1 MGKLILVRHGQT
13 EMNAQSLY
21 FGKLN
26 PPLNDL
32 GINQAYQ
39 AKEKLLNIDYDYDI
53 IYSSPLERARQ
64 TAEICNYLDKKI
76 IFDTNLEEIN
86 FGIFEGLNFKQILEK
101 YPNEVKKM
109 KEDWKNF
116 NYITGESPNEMFQ
129 RAISFLKNLDFSKN
143 NLIVAHWGIINC
155 IISYF
160 ISGNL
165 DSYWK
170 FKIQNASIAIFE
182 GDFEF
187 SYLTKLD

>member
-32 GINQAYQ
+32 GISQAYQ
-39 AKEKLLNIDYDYDI
+39 AKEKLLDIDYDI
-53 IYSSPLERARQ
+53 IYSSPLKRAKQ
-64 TAEICNYLDKKI
+64 TAEICNYLDKEI
-76 IFDTNLEEIN
+76 IFDSNLEEIN
-86 FGIFEGLNFKQILEK
+86 FGIFESLTFKQISEK

-109 KEDWKNF
+109 EEDWKSF
-116 NYITGESPNEMFQ
+116 NYVTGESPKEMFQ
-129 RAISFLKNLDFSKN
+129 RVVSFLKTLDFSKN

-170 FKIQNASIAIFE
+170 FKIQNASIVIFE
-182 GDFEF
+182 GNFEF

>member
-1 MGKLILVRHGQT
+1 MGKLILIRHGQT

-32 GINQAYQ
+32 GISQAYQ
-39 AKEKLLNIDYDYDI
+39 AREKLLNIDYDN
-53 IYSSPLERARQ
+53 IYSSPLERAKQ
-64 TAEICNYLDKKI
+64 TAEICNYLDKDI
-76 IFDTNLEEIN
+76 IYDSNLEEIN
-86 FGIFEGLNFKQILEK
+86 FGIFEGLTFKEISEK
-101 YPNEVKKM
+101 YPVEVKKM
-109 KEDWKNF
+109 KEDWKEY
-116 NYITGESPNEMFQ
+116 NYVTGESPKEMLQ
-129 RAISFLKNLDFSKN
+129 RAVSFLEILDYTKN
-143 NLIVAHWGIINC
+143 NLIVAHWGIINS

-170 FKIQNASIAIFE
+170 FKIQNASIVIFE
-182 GDFEF
+182 GNFEF

>member
-13 EMNAQSLY
+13 EMNVQSLY

-32 GINQAYQ
+32 GISQAYQ
-39 AKEKLLNIDYDYDI
+39 AKEKLLDIDYDI
-53 IYSSPLERARQ
+53 IYSSPLERAKQ
-64 TAEICNYLDKKI
+64 TAEICNYLDKEI
-76 IFDTNLEEIN
+76 IFDSNLEEIN
-86 FGIFEGLNFKQILEK
+86 FGIFEGLTFKQISEK

-109 KEDWKNF
+109 EEDWKSF
-116 NYITGESPNEMFQ
+116 NYVTGESPKEMFQ
-129 RAISFLKNLDFSKN
+129 RAISFLKTLDYTKT
-143 NLIVAHWGIINC
+143 NLIVTHWGIINC

-160 ISGNL
+160 ISGSL

-170 FKIQNASIAIFE
+170 FKIQNASIVIFE
-182 GDFEF
+182 GNFEF

>member
-32 GINQAYQ
+32 GICQAYQ
-39 AKEKLLNIDYDYDI
+39 VKEKLLNIDYDM
-53 IYSSPLERARQ
+53 IYSSPLERAKQ
-64 TAEICNYLDKKI
+64 TAEICNYLDKEI
-76 IFDTNLEEIN
+76 IFDSNLEEIN
-86 FGIFEGLNFKQILEK
+86 FGIFEGLTFKQISEK

-109 KEDWKNF
+109 EEDWKSF
-116 NYITGESPNEMFQ
+116 NYVTGESPKEMFQ
-129 RAISFLKNLDFSKN
+129 RAVSFLKTLDFSKN

-160 ISGNL
+160 ISGSL
-165 DSYWK
+165 VSYWK
-170 FKIQNASIAIFE
+170 FKIQNASIVIFE
-182 GDFEF
+182 GNFEF